1 MHRKPLLCVFLAA
14 VAGVWLVETFAV
26 PDWVAG
32 GGAALAGIGLWWS
45 VRRRRGVVV
54 AAWLL
59 AGAAVGWGR
68 AATGP
73 PRPPPSCAV
82 PAGIRGYAV
91 SLWRVR
97 VDGPVEVRRAGMR
110 TAVELMAEHCGGV
123 WIARRGRVAVTLWEG
138 PWVRR
143 GDVLE
148 VSLAVEPLPRA
159 RNAIDADA
167 AVQGG
172 IDGVDASA
180 RVQSVHRLVAR
191 ENGVLAMVDAAR
203 RVAGD
208 ALSARLSE
216 EAAAVAR
223 GLVMGDRGGLG
234 AADRE
239 AWADAGLAHLL
250 AVSGMHVTM
259 VVVVIGFA
267 VKELLGR
274 VSGVVER
281 WSLLAAS
288 ALVALPAAVLFCLWS
303 ASPASAVRATVMG
316 GVGLVGTILGRP
328 ARAVEAL
335 AFTGLAML
343 VEQPLLLHD
352 AGFGLSM
359 AAVAALLASPR
370 LATDEAELLQRPLW
384 RMVLKAKRMFL
395 LGVVASVSA
404 TLAALP
410 ITVVFFGRVSLV
422 APLTNIV
429 AVPLGATLATPL
441 ALALVAVAPVAP
453 RCADVLAVPL
463 EILLRWLLAIVHLG
477 ERLPGAAVALAA
489 PATHELACYVA
500 VLGFGF
506 AALRRK
512 RKRVGLVLACGVAA
526 LVLGVSVLA
535 RWWADRRRDELVVTM
550 PYVGQGDGI
559 ILRFPGGQTALV
571 DAGGAITTSDWDPGR
586 QVIAPLLR
594 KRGVRAIDLVV
605 VSHPHPD
612 HIGGLVYVAGRFPI
626 AELWRSGQP
635 DEGGVLAA
643 LESLVTARGGRL
655 RLSSELP
662 VSVVYGGARID
673 VIHPRVAETS
683 YFPELELNDNSV
695 VLRVT
700 HGARSILLTGDI
712 EAIAERELA
721 ASGVDLRA
729 DVLKVAHHGSRT
741 SSTSELLDAVR
752 PKLAVASCG
761 AHNQFGFPH
770 PEVVQRLAERNV
782 PFLTTAER
790 GAITLRTDGVTWRVS
805 AHRPGFVLTTS
816 DVLESV
822 LDGD

>member
-1 MHRKPLLCVFLAA
+1 MHRNPLLCAFLAA
-14 VAGVWLVETFAV
+14 LAGVWLVEVFAI
-26 PDWVAG
+26 PDWLAG
-32 GGAALAGIGLWWS
+32 GLAAAASIGLWWS

-54 AAWLL
+54 AAWIL
-59 AGAAVGWGR
+59 AGAAAGWGR
-68 AATGP
+68 SATGP
-73 PRPPPSCAV
+73 PEPPPTCAV
-82 PAGIRGYAV
+82 PQGMRGFAA
-91 SLWRVR
+91 STWRVR

-110 TAVELMAEHCGGV
+110 TAVELAAEQCGDTWV
-123 WIARRGRVAVTLWEG
+123 ARRGRAGVTLWDG

-148 VSLAVEPLPRA
+148 LLLAVEPLPAA

-167 AVQGG
+167 VVQGG

-180 RVQSVHRLVAR
+180 RVLSMHRLVAR
-191 ENGVLAMVDAAR
+191 EGGVLAMVDAAR
-203 RVAGD
+203 RAAGD
-208 ALSARLSE
+208 ALSTRLSAE
-216 EAAAVAR
+216 PAAVAR

-267 VKELLGR
+267 VKAVLGR
-274 VSGVVER
+274 VSGIVER
-281 WSLLAAS
+281 WSLLVPAA
-288 ALVALPAAVLFCLWS
+288 LTALPAAVLFCLWS

-335 AFTGLAML
+335 AFTGFTML

-370 LATDEAELLQRPLW
+370 LAVDDAELLQSPLW
-384 RMVLKAKRMFL
+384 RTVLKAKRMFL
-395 LGVVASVSA
+395 LGLMASCSA

-410 ITVVFFGRVSLV
+410 ITVAYFGRVSLV
-422 APLTNIV
+422 APLTNIA

-441 ALALVAVAPVAP
+441 AIGLVAIAPVVP
-453 RCADVLAVPL
+453 RLADLLAAPL
-463 EILLRWLLAIVHLG
+463 EVLLHWLLAIVHLG
-477 ERLPGAAVALAA
+477 ERLPGAAVALAT
-489 PATHELACYVA
+489 PPTHELACYVA
-500 VLGFGF
+500 ALGFGF

-512 RKRVGLVLACGVAA
+512 RKRSGLVLACGFA
-526 LVLGVSVLA
+526 LGCLGASVGVRA
-535 RWWADRRRDELVVTM
+535 WADHQRHELVVMM

-559 ILRFPGGQTALV
+559 IIRFPEGQTALV

-586 QVIAPLLR
+586 QVVAPLLR
-594 KRGVRAIDLVV
+594 RNGVRSIDLVV
-605 VSHPHPD
+605 VSHAHPD
-612 HIGGLVYVAGRFPI
+612 HIGGLGYVAGRFPI

-635 DEGGVLAA
+635 DDGGVLAA
-643 LESLVTARGGRL
+643 LEASVAARGGRL
-655 RLSSELP
+655 RLSGELP
-662 VSVVYGGARID
+662 ATLAYGGARID
-673 VIHPRVAETS
+673 VLHPRLPETS

-695 VLRVT
+695 VLRLT
-700 HGARSILLTGDI
+700 HGRRSILLTGDI

-721 ASGVDLRA
+721 DSGVDLRA

-741 SSTSELLDAVR
+741 SSTDALLDAVR

-770 PEVVQRLAERNV
+770 AEVVQRFAERKV

-790 GAITLRTDGVTWRVS
+790 GAVTLRTDGVTWRVS
-805 AHRPGFVLTTS
+805 TGRPGVVLPTT